1 MRRECQEIIPGL
13 LLGPLATSRSYETLQ
28 SLGVTHMY
36 AKTPLSLPWILI
48 DLGKKSVHPRPERG
62 VRGQTAFSRPD
73 QVPRAGR
80 ARQRG
85 AEPHPALPRV
95 SLRIFVGSPPM
106 RKRLLQS
113 QGVYRLG
120 HLRSAVQGARAL
132 QRRDLA
138 LARVRGHVRD
148 AVLSHLM
155 GRGAASG
162 TEQAVLYLAQWRL
175 FDADQGQGKSSL
187 G

>member
-1 MRRECQEIIPGL
+1 
-13 LLGPLATSRSYETLQ
+13 
-28 SLGVTHMY
+28 
-36 AKTPLSLPWILI
+36 
-48 DLGKKSVHPRPERG
+48 
-62 VRGQTAFSRPD
+62 
-73 QVPRAGR
+73 
-80 ARQRG
+80 
-85 AEPHPALPRV
+85 V